1 MHYAQ
6 HANIRQTEQTQPIL
20 GREQVENSAGG
31 FVFAIDDKKR
41 FDRFLILGC
50 EGGTYYASE
59 RQLTVENAEVIVRLV
74 KTDGEWAVARI
85 VEISESGRA
94 PKNDPALFAL
104 AVAAGLGDDT
114 TKRAA
119 LNALPRVAR
128 TGTHLFTF
136 LKNVQGFRGWGR
148 GLRRS
153 IGRWYE
159 QDIDRLTY
167 QLTKYRQRNGWTHR
181 DALRL
186 AHTTPPSA
194 AHQALFRWATQGQVH
209 EELPSIVQAFLEVS
223 RSATA
228 EEVVRLIEAH
238 RELTWEMIPS
248 QFLGQPKVWEA

>member
-6 HANIRQTEQTQPIL
+6 NANSRQTEQTQPIL

-167 QLTKYRQRNGWTHR
+167 QLTVSSAGWLDASRCFAPRTHDSSHCSSSGTLPLGNPGKGAGRVAGAGADLYRG
-181 DALRL
+181 
-186 AHTTPPSA
+186 
-194 AHQALFRWATQGQVH
+194 
-209 EELPSIVQAFLEVS
+209 LPCDEGG
-223 RSATA
+223 RG
-228 EEVVRLIEAH
+228 RHAH
-238 RELTWEMIPS
+238 RCEP
-248 QFLGQPKVWEA
+248 GVVVGDDR